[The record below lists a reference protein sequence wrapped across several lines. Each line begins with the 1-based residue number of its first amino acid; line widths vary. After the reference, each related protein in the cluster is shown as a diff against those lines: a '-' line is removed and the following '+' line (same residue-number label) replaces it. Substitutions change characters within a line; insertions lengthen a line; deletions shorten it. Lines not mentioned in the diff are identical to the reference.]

1 MEVPLT
7 KIYALSEL
15 LLADRVF
22 VLTSGPGTV
31 KSVYEIDLPRPRVI
45 SEIRYDPHFI
55 ELSKLIWN
63 DLREEVMVSH
73 GRERAA

>member
-1 MEVPLT
+1 
-7 KIYALSEL
+7 
-15 LLADRVF
+15 
-22 VLTSGPGTV
+22 
-31 KSVYEIDLPRPRVI
+31 VI